1 MKLGGD
7 TRIMDSEFFEA
18 LSQLEKSKGI
28 KREVLLEAIKDALL
42 SAYRKNFG
50 GQQQNVS
57 VDFDGKD
64 GFRVIAKKQ
73 VVETS
78 NNSKQEILLSEAIK
92 HKENCQIGDIIDME
106 ITHFD
111 FGRIAAQ
118 TAKQVITQRI
128 KEAEREIVYKNFK
141 ERIGEIITGI
151 VQRVDQ
157 QNIFVDLSRAEAI
170 LPMKEQ
176 ITREKYRVGDRIKTY
191 ILDVKSSSRGTQI
204 ILSRTHPEFVKKL
217 FGLEVPE
224 IYEGIVEIKGVV
236 REPGA
241 RSKIAVYSKDANV
254 DAVGACVGMKGM
266 RVQAVIAELSGE
278 RIDIALYDDDPQVFI
293 KNALS
298 PSKTT
303 SVIADTKFKSAI
315 VVVPD
320 GQLSL
325 AIGKEGQNVRL
336 AAKLTGWKIDIR
348 SESEIT
354 KEKDAVARKQAEDEL
369 FKKPEEMQKIAA
381 EESIAEEMVQESP
394 IVIPAKAEIQV
405 EKSIAEEIIQ
415 ETTLIGLDKKI
426 MGKLHEAGLDTV
438 KQIKGM
444 SVNKLMKLPGIGKV
458 SAEKIYNVVKKL
470 EV

>member
-1 MKLGGD
+1 
-7 TRIMDSEFFEA
+7 
-18 LSQLEKSKGI
+18 
-28 KREVLLEAIKDALL
+28 
-42 SAYRKNFG
+42 
-50 GQQQNVS
+50 
-57 VDFDGKD
+57 
-64 GFRVIAKKQ
+64 
-73 VVETS
+73 
-78 NNSKQEILLSEAIK
+78 
-92 HKENCQIGDIIDME
+92 
-106 ITHFD
+106 
-111 FGRIAAQ
+111 
-118 TAKQVITQRI
+118 
-128 KEAEREIVYKNFK
+128 
-141 ERIGEIITGI
+141 
-151 VQRVDQ
+151 
-157 QNIFVDLSRAEAI
+157 LSRAEAT

-191 ILDVKSSSRGTQI
+191 ILDVKSSARGTQI

-266 RVQAVIAELSGE
+266 RVQAVITELSGE
-278 RIDIALYDDDPQVFI
+278 RIDIALYDDDPEVFI

-303 SVIADTKFKSAI
+303 SVTANTKFKSAM

-348 SESEIT
+348 SESEIA
-354 KEKDAVARKQAEDEL
+354 KERDAIARKQAEDEL
-369 FKKPEEMQKIAA
+369 FKKPEEMK
-381 EESIAEEMVQESP
+381 EEPDAQSP
-394 IVIPAKAEIQV
+394 VLADQTV
-405 EKSIAEEIIQ
+405 ETENAEEIIQ
-415 ETTLIGLDKKI
+415 EAAIIGLDKKI

-438 KQIKGM
+438 EQLKGM
-444 SVNKLMKLPGIGKV
+444 SVNKLIKIPGIGKA
-458 SAEKIYNVVKKL
+458 SAEKIYNIVKKL